1 MHVLLETSH
10 QKVPM
15 LEHLSGSAAV
25 PVAISKG
32 TGNIANL
39 NHGPLV
45 LDQVREQFAEC
56 KCGNIHQLA
65 EWSDLD
71 HETRRELAMLTKES
85 APWVLDGKIHHN
97 AAEELSAETQAKIL
111 GFQPSN
117 AISPASGHRELAG
130 TERLLVMVETTPKQ
144 LPALKRYVGDSNYG
158 CTRAAI
164 SKDTGNIANIQH
176 GPMVLE
182 QLRQQLA
189 EDEHG
194 YIRKLA
200 EWDDLDQE
208 AQVEIALLT
217 ADSAPWAMDQEIHD
231 SAAQDLSADT
241 RRKILGD
248 HSGRGAPLMRRVP
261 PFQAHEG
268 PAPISVAQS
277 IQADQEAARMRHL
290 KELLAKDFVDG
301 LSRSHRS
308 VIIADQ
314 LRSAETDAR
323 NIASVLEGL
332 STAADEENLE
342 QYANAVSFLS
352 RRQERRTNRAAELAA
367 ALEEETRLPL

>member
-1 MHVLLETSH
+1 MHVLLQTSQ

-15 LEHLSGSAAV
+15 LEHLSGSTAV

-65 EWSDLD
+65 EWTDLD

-130 TERLLVMVETTPKQ
+130 TERVLVMVETTPKQ
-144 LPALKRYVGDSNYG
+144 LPVLKRYVGDSNYG

-176 GPMVLE
+176 GPMALE

-208 AQVEIALLT
+208 AQVEITLLT

-241 RRKILGD
+241 RRKILGGD
-248 HSGRGAPLMRRVP
+248 ENTPTTMAQRI
-261 PFQAHEG
+261 QAH
-268 PAPISVAQS
+268 
-277 IQADQEAARMRHL
+277 QEPARMRQL
-290 KELLAKDFVDG
+290 KELLADGYVDG
-301 LSRSHRS
+301 LSKAHRS
-308 VIIADQ
+308 VIITDQ
-314 LRSAETDAR
+314 MLAAEIDAR
-323 NIASVLEGL
+323 NIAAVLEGL
-332 STAADEENLE
+332 CTADDGEDIQDYSNT
-342 QYANAVSFLS
+342 VTFLS
-352 RRQERRTNRAAELAA
+352 QRYERRKNQAAELSA
-367 ALEEETRLPL
+367 ALEN